1 MKYPKSIKALEMG
14 ENLVPSKRLKVAH
27 FYSLVTI
34 DIFHCSVIQS
44 VCLVFATVDG
54 IMWLVCLSFIVL

>member
-1 MKYPKSIKALEMG
+1 MKYPESIKALEME
-14 ENLVPSKRLKVAH
+14 ENLVPSKRLKVAQ

-44 VCLVFATVDG
+44 VCLVFATVLCG
-54 IMWLVCLSFIVL
+54 LFVCLSFIVI